1 MPAKERDSNME
12 LLRITAMLLVITF
25 HVDFISFDFP
35 TDQLSIYSSP
45 ISAYLKIWMTN
56 ATFTCVDVFIIL
68 SGWYG
73 IHPRV
78 QRLTEF
84 LFQVFFYSILSYILF
99 LIFDANVHF
108 SWRFLCHLIVT
119 DDYWF
124 IPIYLSLY
132 LFSPVL
138 NAFIKS
144 ASQSQ
149 YMITICCA
157 LALQSMYG
165 WLSPNEQ
172 GFLEGRSPMSF
183 CILYL
188 LARYIHLYADG
199 LKSLT
204 KKQITL
210 IFIVINCLA
219 AVIVFCGYY
228 FHLQMIADTIYK
240 FSSLFTISLAVLI
253 VLFFYHVRLKSKIVN
268 WIAASSFAVFLV
280 HCFPYFNSE
289 IYHTVIK
296 YFYLHY
302 DGMLFAGL
310 TALFIIA
317 IYAGSILIDQLR
329 IALWKVVSKKFLA
342 PQQTA

>member
-119 DDYWF
+119 DDYW
-124 IPIYLSLY
+124 
-132 LFSPVL
+132 
-138 NAFIKS
+138 
-144 ASQSQ
+144 
-149 YMITICCA
+149 
-157 LALQSMYG
+157 
-165 WLSPNEQ
+165 WLT
-172 GFLEGRSPMSF
+172 
-183 CILYL
+183 
-188 LARYIHLYADG
+188 RYI
-199 LKSLT
+199 
-204 KKQITL
+204 
-210 IFIVINCLA
+210 
-219 AVIVFCGYY
+219 
-228 FHLQMIADTIYK
+228 
-240 FSSLFTISLAVLI
+240 
-253 VLFFYHVRLKSKIVN
+253 
-268 WIAASSFAVFLV
+268 
-280 HCFPYFNSE
+280 
-289 IYHTVIK
+289 
-296 YFYLHY
+296 
-302 DGMLFAGL
+302 
-310 TALFIIA
+310 
-317 IYAGSILIDQLR
+317 
-329 IALWKVVSKKFLA
+329 
-342 PQQTA
+342 

>member
-35 TDQLSIYSSP
+35 TDQLSIYSRP

-56 ATFTCVDVFIIL
+56 ATFTCVDVFILL

-73 IHPRV
+73 IRPRV
-78 QRLTEF
+78 QRLAEF
-84 LFQVFFYSILSYILF
+84 LFQVFFYSFLSYCLF
-99 LIFDANVHF
+99 LLFDNNIHF
-108 SWRFLCHLIVT
+108 SWHFLCHILVT

-124 IPIYLSLY
+124 VPIYLSLY

-138 NAFIKS
+138 NAFVKY
-144 ASQSQ
+144 ANQRQ
-149 YMITICCA
+149 YLVIMCCA
-157 LALQSMYG
+157 LLLQSLYG

-172 GFLEGRSPMSF
+172 GYLEGRSPMSF

-188 LARYIHLYADG
+188 LARYIHLYADR
-199 LKSLT
+199 LKSLS
-204 KKQITL
+204 KKEITL
-210 IFIVINCLA
+210 LFIVISNLA
-219 AVIVFCGYY
+219 TIIVFYAFY
-228 FHLQMIADTIYK
+228 FNLQIIVDTIYK

-253 VLFFYHVRLKSKIVN
+253 VLFFYNVRIKSKVVN
-268 WIAASSFAVFLV
+268 WIAASSFAVFLI
-280 HCFPYFNSE
+280 HCFPYFNLE
-289 IYHTVIK
+289 IYHNVIK

-302 DGMLFAGL
+302 DGMLFAGF

-317 IYAGSILIDQLR
+317 IYTGSILIDQLR
-329 IALWKVVSKKFLA
+329 IALWKVLSKKCFSA
-342 PQQTA
+342 K